1 MGIRQGMPLL
11 ARHDGEWE
19 GVYTHVDSDGKIID
33 QHKSHLSCRFPA
45 DGSGDYLQINTYTW
59 EDGRQE
65 VYSFPGSYDGYGRMI
80 FDTER
85 MRGITWGLDETA
97 VYLTWTYKS
106 TDPAIDQ
113 KLFELILLSPD
124 GTKRS
129 RVWQW
134 LEHGICV
141 KRTLINETRVA

>member
-1 MGIRQGMPLL
+1 MPLL

-19 GVYTHVDSDGKIID
+19 GVYTHVDHYGKIID
-33 QHKSHLSCRFPA
+33 QHKSHLSCRFPE
-45 DGSGDYLQINTYTW
+45 DGSHDYLQTNTYTW
-59 EDGRQE
+59 EDGRRE
-65 VYSFPGSYDGYGRMI
+65 VYTFPGTYDGYGRMV

-85 MRGITWGLDETA
+85 MRGVTWGLDETA

-106 TDPAIDQ
+106 ADPAIDQ
-113 KLFELILLSPD
+113 RLFELILLSED
-124 GTKRS
+124 GTRRS

-141 KRTLINETRVA
+141 KRTLISETKVA